1 MTTITKELKKR
12 GYKLKDF
19 ASMMGITVAHCYNL
33 KKLKN
38 KRFTAKQLN
47 VLTECLGDDWKE
59 VI

>member
-1 MTTITKELKKR
+1 MKMITKLLKKR

-33 KKLKN
+33 TKLKN
-38 KRFTAKQLN
+38 KRFSAKQLK
-47 VLTECLGDDWKE
+47 VLNECLGEEWQK